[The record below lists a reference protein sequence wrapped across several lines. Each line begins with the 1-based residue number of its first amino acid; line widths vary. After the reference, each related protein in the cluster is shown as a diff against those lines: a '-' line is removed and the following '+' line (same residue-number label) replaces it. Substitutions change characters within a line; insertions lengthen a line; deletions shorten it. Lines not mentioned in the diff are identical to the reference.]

1 MKTILFLFFL
11 LVELMASAQER
22 IDTDRPDQTESA
34 VLLPKKYFQAEFGF
48 GKENSTGENYTIA
61 HPAFLLKYGLSK
73 RFELRLE
80 STYFSEYI
88 HLIPDPNTN
97 TDLAPVEIGTKVA
110 LFEEKG
116 LLPKT
121 SLIAHIGSS
130 FRGSGPEAWPYYSTF
145 RVTCQHTITENLG
158 LGYNV
163 GAAKEE
169 EGSVL
174 LYTFSPNFNFGKRW
188 YSYIEAFGFRSIQ
201 SSLDEH
207 KWQHALDAGFAYY
220 ISNDTKL
227 DLSGGIGLGD
237 NPMKNYVAIGF
248 SFRFPV
254 KEKYRL
260 PGN

>member
-1 MKTILFLFFL
+1 MKNIFFL
-11 LVELMASAQER
+11 LCLLVGLIASAQEK

-34 VLLPKKYFQAEFGF
+34 VLVPKKYFQAEFGI
-48 GKENSTGENYTIA
+48 GKENSTGEDFTIA
-61 HPAFLLKYGLSK
+61 HPTFLLKYGLSK

-88 HLIPDPNTN
+88 QLIPNPKTN

-130 FRGSGPEAWPYYSTF
+130 FRGSGPEAWPYYSVF
-145 RVTCQHTITENLG
+145 RISCQHSVTENIG

-174 LYTFSPNFNFGKRW
+174 LYTFSPNLSFGKRW
-188 YSYIEAFGFRSIQ
+188 YSYVEAFGFRSIN
-201 SSLDEH
+201 STPGEP
-207 KWQHALDAGFAYY
+207 KWQHALDAGLAYY
-220 ISNDTKL
+220 LSNDTKL
-227 DLSGGIGLGD
+227 DLSGGVGLGD
-237 NPMKNYVAIGF
+237 NTMKNYVAIGF
-248 SFRFPV
+248 SFRIPV

-260 PGN
+260 PGQ

>member
-1 MKTILFLFFL
+1 MEKIFLISCL
-11 LVELMASAQER
+11 LLGLMASAQER

-34 VLLPKKYFQAEFGF
+34 VLVPKKYFQGEFGF
-48 GKENSTGENYTIA
+48 GKENSTGGAYTIA

-80 STYFSEYI
+80 GTFFSE
-88 HLIPDPNTN
+88 HVQQNGDTKTN

-116 LLPKT
+116 FLPKT
-121 SLIAHIGSS
+121 SLIAHVGSS
-130 FRGSGPEAWPYYSTF
+130 FRGSGPEAWPYYSSF
-145 RVTCQHTITENLG
+145 RVTCQHTINESFG

-174 LYTFSPNFNFGKRW
+174 LYTFSPNFNFAERW
-188 YSYIEAFGFRSIQ
+188 YSYIEAFGFKPIG
-201 SSLDEH
+201 SSPEQ
-207 KWQHALDAGFAYY
+207 KWQHALDAGLAYY

-227 DLSGGIGLGD
+227 DVSAGVGLAD
-237 NPMKNYVAIGF
+237 NPMKNYFAVGF
-248 SFRFPV
+248 SFRLPLN
-254 KEKYRL
+254 EKYRL
-260 PGN
+260 SNK